1 MHYDIQHKARRDRAA
16 PKQLDAVRQGKV
28 PEVLRWLEDGL
39 PVASQ
44 NTEGAPD
51 LPGGISPSVGRY

>member
-16 PKQLDAVRQGKV
+16 PKLLDAVRQGKV
-28 PEVLRWLEDGL
+28 PEVLRWQEDGL

-44 NTEGAPD
+44 DTEG
-51 LPGGISPSVGRY
+51 GT